1 MASPSSTIQR
11 PDLGLG
17 YQEFSLASHMAGFR
31 GMEIL
36 PPVQVAVSSGNFS
49 KVLIEELLR
58 DDRNPVRAPGAEYAR
73 DHTKFTQDSFVCR
86 ERGLEEVLDRQEL
99 EQFAYT
105 GLMFEQMGADRSL
118 AGTLRHLEREQVGLL
133 QATGTFSNSGVNNE
147 WDDHANATPIND
159 VAVAVEA
166 FRSNCGYL
174 PNVMALSGKQLRHLK
189 RVDEIVDRLKYSGI
203 DDPKNIDEMALAAL
217 FGIERLVVFDS
228 LRNTAAEGATASL
241 ADIWDDEY
249 VGFYRVSSS
258 PDLKGDPRVG
268 ATFQFQGVMVEQYEE
283 ARTRADIIRARLS
296 VGPKIIHPECGYL
309 LSNII
314 S

>member
-1 MASPSSTIQR
+1 MPSPSSTIQR

-17 YQEFSLASHMAGFR
+17 YQEFSLSSHMAGFR

-36 PPVQVAVSSGNFS
+36 PPIQTSVSSGNFS
-49 KVLIEELLR
+49 KVLLEELLR
-58 DDRNPVRAPGAEYAR
+58 DDRNPVRAPGAEYSR
-73 DHTKFTQDSFVCR
+73 DHLKFTQDSFTCT
-86 ERGLEEVLDRQEL
+86 ERGLEEVLDRREMK
-99 EQFAYT
+99 QFAYT
-105 GLMFEQMGADRSL
+105 DLMFEQLGADRSL

-133 QATGTFSNSGVNNE
+133 QATGTFANNGVNDE

-159 VAVAVEA
+159 VATAVEV
-166 FRSNCGYL
+166 FRLQCGYL

-203 DDPKNIDEMALAAL
+203 DDPKNIGVSELAAL
-217 FGIERLVVFDS
+217 FGIEKIVVFDS
-228 LRNTAAEGATASL
+228 LRNTAAEGASASL
-241 ADIWDDEY
+241 GDIWDDEY
-249 VGFYRVSSS
+249 VGFYRVSAS

-268 ATFQFQGVMVEQYEE
+268 ATFQFGGVVVEQYEE
-283 ARTRADIIRARLS
+283 ARVRGDIVRARID